1 MCIDILYYFAIYNY
15 REYYLKLKDISTIRT
30 GLVTA
35 RKKATAVDSE
45 IISYGAVTLKSF
57 NPNGSLIVSNLDT
70 FVSKEKIKEIYL
82 TQTNDVLIRLREP
95 NIALNISEENSG
107 LVIPSFV
114 AFLRVDETKVDSK
127 FLTYYLNST
136 TAKRALKA
144 HITGTAIN
152 MIKTK
157 DLEDLEILLPSLEEQ
172 KKIVE
177 FLDLVSKEINLLQ
190 ELKNQKEK
198 YYKQVFNNILKKAD
212 TK

>member
-1 MCIDILYYFAIYNY
+1 M
-15 REYYLKLKDISTIRT
+15 RLKDVSIIRT

-35 RKKATAVDSE
+35 RKKASAIDCE
-45 IISYGAVTLKSF
+45 IISYKAVTLKAF
-57 NPNGSLIVSNLDT
+57 NPNGSLIVDNLDT
-70 FVSKEKIKEIYL
+70 FISKEKIKDTYL

-95 NIALNISEENSG
+95 NIALHIDEENNG

-114 AFLRVDETKVDSK
+114 ASMRVDKTKIDSK

-136 TAKRALKA
+136 TAKKKLKA

-157 DLEDLEILLPSLEEQ
+157 ELEDLEIQLPPLKEQ

-177 FLDLVSKEINLLQ
+177 FLDLTNKEINLLE

-198 YYKQVFNNILKKAD
+198 YYQEVFNNILKKAD

>member
-1 MCIDILYYFAIYNY
+1 M
-15 REYYLKLKDISTIRT
+15 RLKDVSTIRT

-45 IISYGAVTLKSF
+45 IISYGVVTLKSF

-70 FVSKEKIKEIYL
+70 FVSKEKIKETYL

-95 NIALNISEENSG
+95 NIAVNINENNSG

-114 AFLRVDETKVDSK
+114 ASLRVDETKVDSR

-136 TAKRALKA
+136 TAKRALNSS
-144 HITGTAIN
+144 ITGTAIN

-157 DLEDLEILLPSLEEQ
+157 ELEDLEIKLPPLQDQ

-177 FLDLVSKEINLLQ
+177 FLDLGVKEINLLE

-198 YYKQVFNNILKKAD
+198 YYQEVFNNILKKAD

>member
-1 MCIDILYYFAIYNY
+1 M
-15 REYYLKLKDISTIRT
+15 RLKDVSTIRT

-35 RKKATAVDSE
+35 RKKASAVDSE

-70 FVSKEKIKEIYL
+70 FASKEKIKEIYL
-82 TQTNDVLIRLREP
+82 TQTNDVLLRLREP
-95 NIALNISEENSG
+95 NIALNISEKYSG
-107 LVIPSFV
+107 LVIPSFI
-114 AFLRVDETKVDSK
+114 ASLRVDETKVDSK

-136 TAKRALKA
+136 TAKRALNSS
-144 HITGTAIN
+144 ITGTAIN

-157 DLEDLEILLPSLEEQ
+157 ELEDLEIQLPSLEEQ

-177 FLDLVSKEINLLQ
+177 FLDLTSKEINLLE

-198 YYKQVFNNILKKAD
+198 YYQEVFNNILKNGEVK
-212 TK
+212 